1 MTIAFLGPRGSFSE
15 VAAITYDPQAD
26 LLPQPNF
33 PAIVAA
39 TERGEAVAG
48 LLAVENSIEGAI
60 ASNLDILI
68 HDTQLQICGEVVV
81 PVRHCLVV
89 RPGASLAD
97 IREVTSHPQ
106 ALAQCRK
113 SLERLVP
120 GATPVAALSTSGAV
134 EEVSRGDDP
143 TRAAIGTE
151 RAAALYGGEIAARD
165 IQDVAANVTRF
176 VAIAARDAAPTGD
189 DKTSLAF
196 TVKKNVPGSLHKVL
210 TAFAEAGLQLTK
222 VESRPSKAWLGDYV
236 FLVDLAGH
244 RSDPH
249 VAAAIAR
256 AEDSCYWLKVFGS
269 YPRFPMESLRSI
281 IEPDDAGAAERMGV
295 DTR

>member
-15 VAAITYDPQAD
+15 VAAITYRPDAT
-26 LLPQPNF
+26 LLPLPNF
-33 PAIVAA
+33 PAVVAA
-39 TERGEAVAG
+39 TERGEATAG
-48 LLAVENSIEGAI
+48 MLAIENSIEGAI

-68 HDTQLQICGEVVV
+68 HETTLKICAEVVV
-81 PVRHCLVV
+81 PVRHCLIV
-89 RPGASLAD
+89 RRGASLAG

-113 SLERLVP
+113 SLDRLVP
-120 GATPVAALSTSGAV
+120 GATPIAALSTSAAV
-134 EEVSRGDDP
+134 EEVSAGDDP
-143 TRAAIGTE
+143 TRAAIGTA
-151 RAAALYGGEIAARD
+151 RAAALYGGEIAAAD

-176 VAIAARDAAPTGD
+176 VAIAAQDAAPTGD

-210 TAFAEAGLQLTK
+210 TAFAEAGLQMSK

-236 FLVDLAGH
+236 FLVDLEGH

-256 AEDSCYWLKVFGS
+256 AGEACYWLKVFGS

-295 DTR
+295 GA